1 MKYSELE
8 SELRAAGCC
17 VIRKGGNHLIWY
29 SPITDK
35 KFPLGH
41 HGSKEVPPSTERSV
55 RRLSGIDKTR

>member
-8 SELRAAGCC
+8 SELKDAGCR

-29 SPITDK
+29 SPLTDK

-55 RRLSGIDKTR
+55 RRLSGLKKS